1 MPCLSILKID
11 CSWLRDY
18 IHFSRFIATIVVGKL
33 SKLSLEAIANAR
45 VEGFFNSLCNLQDFL
60 DSINVII
67 KNTFI
72 NYTI

>member
-1 MPCLSILKID
+1 
-11 CSWLRDY
+11 
-18 IHFSRFIATIVVGKL
+18 
-33 SKLSLEAIANAR
+33 
-45 VEGFFNSLCNLQDFL
+45 LCNLQDFL